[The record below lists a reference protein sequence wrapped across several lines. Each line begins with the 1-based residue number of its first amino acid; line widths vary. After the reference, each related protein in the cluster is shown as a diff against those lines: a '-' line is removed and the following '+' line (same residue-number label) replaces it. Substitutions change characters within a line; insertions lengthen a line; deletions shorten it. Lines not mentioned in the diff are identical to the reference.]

1 MLQTCTLSFM
11 LTLPYNFIKELHCVK
26 YKIVILCTSKI
37 GLALNTE
44 AYTELLAH
52 WHYSQ
57 PYQTSSKCF
66 KAQWKENLF
75 TQCIGY
81 LS

>member
-52 WHYSQ
+52 
-57 PYQTSSKCF
+57 
-66 KAQWKENLF
+66 
-75 TQCIGY
+75 
-81 LS
+81 